1 LASIRNF
8 FQQIRTLSLD
18 ALTAIRDLTT
28 TGRDLTA
35 AVNRYNERVSE
46 LHDDIK
52 RIEASV
58 GYLHRV
64 ERLNREGRGQKV
76 NV

>member
-1 LASIRNF
+1 MFNAVRNF
-8 FQQIRTLSLD
+8 KTFCLD
-18 ALTAIRDLTT
+18 TLTAIRDLTT
-28 TGRDLTA
+28 AGRELTA

-46 LHDDIK
+46 LHVDIQK
-52 RIEASV
+52 IETSV
-58 GYLHRV
+58 GYLQRV